1 MAITALT
8 DVETLEVSL
17 VPQGANMKKRFP
29 VLKSA
34 EKKEMSDILHAVID
48 APSSEDTKFDQVV
61 KSSKLGENAEAGE
74 ALKGAMKILNAY
86 SDSISPEDA
95 IGVMAEGFGI
105 QKAEYKKAEDEEEE
119 EEEDKMAK
127 EDEEFAEGK
136 ESEGATLADEEAEKE
151 DEEFAEGK
159 ESEGATL
166 ADEEAEKEHEEGHEE
181 EAEKAEDEEE
191 EEDEEKIEKS
201 LKSLPRN
208 VRKQMTSLFKSQKQA
223 IAKAEKLEK
232 ALKVERDVRLRKEF
246 ISKAQKDFP
255 YVPGKS
261 PEEIGLM
268 LKTLHG
274 LAPKIATDLE
284 GIFKSVSVTIEKTGL
299 LKELGS
305 GMSSGGDSASAYGK
319 LDGIARG
326 AVKKSGV
333 SYAKAFETAMNQ
345 NPELYSQYLDEQGK

>member
-17 VPQGANMKKRFP
+17 VPEGANLKKRFP
-29 VLKSA
+29 ILKSS
-34 EKKEMSDILHAVID
+34 ETQMSDILHAVID

-61 KSSKLGENAEAGE
+61 KSSALGENAEAAE

-86 SDSISPEDA
+86 SDSISPADA
-95 IGVMAEGFGI
+95 LGVLAEGFGV
-105 QKAEYKKAEDEEEE
+105 QKAEYKKAEEEEDEEEDE
-119 EEEDKMAK
+119 AEKAEDK
-127 EDEEFAEGK
+127 EFAEGK
-136 ESEGATLADEEAEKE
+136 ESEGAEIAD
-151 DEEFAEGK
+151 
-159 ESEGATL
+159 
-166 ADEEAEKEHEEGHEE
+166 EE
-181 EAEKAEDEEE
+181 EAEKAEEEEEEEEE
-191 EEDEEKIEKS
+191 EEDEKDVEKS
-201 LKSLPRN
+201 LKSLPKN
-208 VRKQMTSLFKSQKQA
+208 VRKQMTSLFKSQRQA

-232 ALKVERDVRLRKEF
+232 ALKVERDERLRKEF
-246 ISKAQKDFP
+246 VQKAQKEFP

-268 LKTLHG
+268 LKTLHVI
-274 LAPKIATDLE
+274 APKIAADIE
-284 GIFKSVSVTIEKTGL
+284 GIFKSVSATIEKTGL

-345 NPELYSQYLDEQGK
+345 NPELYSQYLDEQQGK

>member
-105 QKAEYKKAEDEEEE
+105 QKGEYKKADEEEDEEEEKAEKEEEE
-119 EEEDKMAK
+119 EEEEAEVKVEMAEEEEEK
-127 EDEEFAEGK
+127 AEDE
-136 ESEGATLADEEAEKE
+136 DE
-151 DEEFAEGK
+151 
-159 ESEGATL
+159 
-166 ADEEAEKEHEEGHEE
+166 EE

-201 LKSLPRN
+201 LKSLPKN
-208 VRKQMTSLFKSQKQA
+208 VRKQMTSLFKSQRQA
-223 IAKAEKLEK
+223 IAKAAKLEK
-232 ALKVERDVRLRKEF
+232 ALKVERDERLRKEF
-246 ISKAQKDFP
+246 VEKAQKEFP
-255 YVPGKS
+255 YIPGKS
-261 PEEIGLM
+261 PEEVGLM
-268 LKTLHG
+268 LKTLHAV
-274 LAPKIATDLE
+274 APTVAKDVET
-284 GIFKSVSVTIEKTGL
+284 IFKSVSATIEKTGL

-305 GMSSGGDSASAYGK
+305 GMSGGGDSSSAYGK
-319 LDGIARG
+319 LDGMAPG
-326 AVKKSGV
+326 AISKSGG

>member
-105 QKAEYKKAEDEEEE
+105 QKGEYKKADEEEDEEEEKAEKEEEE
-119 EEEDKMAK
+119 EEEEAEVKVEMAEEEEEK
-127 EDEEFAEGK
+127 AEDE
-136 ESEGATLADEEAEKE
+136 DE
-151 DEEFAEGK
+151 
-159 ESEGATL
+159 
-166 ADEEAEKEHEEGHEE
+166 EE

-201 LKSLPRN
+201 LKSLPKN
-208 VRKQMTSLFKSQKQA
+208 VRKQMTSLFKSQRQA
-223 IAKAEKLEK
+223 IAKAAKLEK
-232 ALKVERDVRLRKEF
+232 ALKVERDERLRKEF
-246 ISKAQKDFP
+246 VEKAQKEFP
-255 YVPGKS
+255 YIPGKS
-261 PEEIGLM
+261 PEEVGLM
-268 LKTLHG
+268 LKTLHAV
-274 LAPKIATDLE
+274 APTVAKDVET
-284 GIFKSVSVTIEKTGL
+284 IFKSVSATIEKTGL

-305 GMSSGGDSASAYGK
+305 GMSGGGDSSSAYGK
-319 LDGIARG
+319 LDGMARG
-326 AVKKSGV
+326 AISKSGG

>member
-105 QKAEYKKAEDEEEE
+105 QKGEYKKADEEEDEEEEKAEKEEEEEEEEAEVKVEMAEEEEEAEVKVEMAEEEEKAEDEEE
-119 EEEDKMAK
+119 
-127 EDEEFAEGK
+127 
-136 ESEGATLADEEAEKE
+136 
-151 DEEFAEGK
+151 
-159 ESEGATL
+159 
-166 ADEEAEKEHEEGHEE
+166 EE

-201 LKSLPRN
+201 LKSLPKN
-208 VRKQMTSLFKSQKQA
+208 VRKQMTSLFKSQRQA
-223 IAKAEKLEK
+223 IAKAAKLEK
-232 ALKVERDVRLRKEF
+232 ALKVERDERLRKEF
-246 ISKAQKDFP
+246 VEKAQKEFP
-255 YVPGKS
+255 YIPGKS
-261 PEEIGLM
+261 PEEVGLM
-268 LKTLHG
+268 LKTLHAV
-274 LAPKIATDLE
+274 APTVAKDVET
-284 GIFKSVSVTIEKTGL
+284 IFKSVSATIEKTGL

-305 GMSSGGDSASAYGK
+305 GMSGGGDSSSAYGK
-319 LDGIARG
+319 LDGMARG
-326 AVKKSGV
+326 AISKSGG